1 MELSHNYFLPFRMRG
16 TIRYFESRPHSIEV
30 LESCQTFKIS
40 DEHDWDPTAEMFV
53 SAVERGHVV
62 CASDSYDICMSGSC
76 DVYTCLHEFDLVRGS
91 TTQIM
96 AQIRTSERHHGIDA
110 RLLSLKWGIGLEK
123 ARDTIK
129 HTTQYNT
136 RSAILPLTR
145 RYRTDLL
152 SQRLK
157 RLSTRF
163 YTDTMFFKVGTSLRG
178 NTCAQ
183 VFTNGNGP
191 VFVYPMKSKSEAGN
205 QLLNL
210 IQQVG
215 VPNELH
221 RDGRRFQV

>member
-1 MELSHNYFLPFRMRG
+1 M
-16 TIRYFESRPHSIEV
+16 
-30 LESCQTFKIS
+30 S
-40 DEHDWDPTAEMFV
+40 D
-53 SAVERGHVV
+53 
-62 CASDSYDICMSGSC
+62 SC
-76 DVYTCLHEFDLVRGS
+76 DVCACLHEFDPVRGS
-91 TTQIM
+91 PTQIM

-129 HTTQYNT
+129 HTTQYNI
-136 RSAILPLTR
+136 RSAVLPLTR

-163 YTDTMFFKVGTSLRG
+163 YTDTMFSKVGTSLRG

-183 VFTNGNGP
+183 VFTDGNGA

-205 QLLNL
+205 QLLKL
-210 IQQVG
+210 IQQIG
-215 VPNELH
+215 VPSELH
-221 RDGRRFQV
+221 RDRAPEMGGDSKFNRICRECKTRSTFTCGTST